1 MIKLS
6 KFVCGVLLAGCM
18 AAQAQQP
25 KSVDFYL
32 TPSISAELLKSSGA
46 YIKEFLEK
54 ETGLTIQLKIPGSY
68 DELIDDFGGQN
79 SCFAFMSS
87 QSYIVANV
95 KHKAVVKLR
104 TVRFGHSVYQGMIVT
119 HASSGIKTLDDL
131 QGKTIGYTDELST
144 SGYLY
149 PRKILQRKK
158 IKPGKEIFL
167 KKHDEVMR
175 QVYEKKI
182 DAGSAFYS
190 DPSSTGEI
198 RDARSRILEKYPD
211 AGQKIVILV
220 KTDLI
225 PNDPVVF
232 SKNFDANLSNKICL
246 ALMKLSATEKGKQTL
261 TELYGVEGFVKASD
275 ADYNSLR
282 SVMNETESK

>member
-1 MIKLS
+1 MIKLA
-6 KFVCGVLLAGCM
+6 KIICGVLLAGTI
-18 AAQAQQP
+18 AVHAQQP

-32 TPSISAELLKSSGA
+32 TPSISDELLKSSGA
-46 YIKEFLEK
+46 YIKEYLEK
-54 ETGLTIQLKIPGSY
+54 ETGLIIQLKIPKNY

-87 QSYIVANV
+87 QSYVVANN

-119 HASSGIKTLDDL
+119 HASSGIKTLEDL

-149 PRKILQRKK
+149 PRKILERKK
-158 IKPGKEIFL
+158 IKPAKELFL

-190 DPSSTGEI
+190 DPSSAGEL

-211 AGQKIVILV
+211 AGQKLVILV

-232 SKNFDANLSNKICL
+232 SKNFDAAVSNKICI
-246 ALMKLSATEKGKQTL
+246 ALMKLSVTEKGKQTL

-282 SVMNETESK
+282 SVMNETGAK

>member
-1 MIKLS
+1 MINLS
-6 KFVCGVLLAGCM
+6 KLVFSVLFAGCI
-18 AAQAQQP
+18 AAHAQQP

-32 TPSISAELLKSSGA
+32 TPSISEEMLKSSGA

-54 ETGLTIQLKIPGSY
+54 ETGLTIQLKIPKSY
-68 DELIDDFGGQN
+68 DELIDDFAAQN
-79 SCFAFMSS
+79 ACFAFMSS
-87 QSYIVANV
+87 QSYVVANL
-95 KHKAVVKLR
+95 KHQAVVKLR

-119 HASSGIKTLDDL
+119 HASSGIKTLEDL

-149 PRKILQRKK
+149 PRKILERKK
-158 IKPGKEIFL
+158 IKPAKEIFL

-190 DPSSTGEI
+190 DPSSSGEL

-211 AGQKIVILV
+211 AGKKLVILV

-232 SKNFDANLSNKICL
+232 SKNFDAALSNKICL
-246 ALMKLSATEKGKQTL
+246 ALMKLSVTEKGKQTL

-282 SVMNETESK
+282 SVMNEPTLK

>member
-6 KFVCGVLLAGCM
+6 KFIYVVLFAGCI
-18 AAQAQQP
+18 AAHAQQP

-32 TPSISAELLKSSGA
+32 TPSISEELLKSSGA

-54 ETGLTIQLKIPGSY
+54 ETGLTIQLKIPKSY

-87 QSYIVANV
+87 QSYVVANL
-95 KHKAVVKLR
+95 KHSAVVKLR

-149 PRKILQRKK
+149 PRKILERKK
-158 IKPGKEIFL
+158 IKPAKEIFL

-190 DPSSTGEI
+190 DPSSSGEL

-211 AGQKIVILV
+211 AGQKLVILV

-232 SKNFDANLSNKICL
+232 SKNFDATLSNKICV
-246 ALMKLSATEKGKQTL
+246 ALMKLSVTDKGKQTL

-282 SVMNETESK
+282 SVMKETGSR